1 MPKKLYIGNL
11 VETVTEHDLETLFE
25 PFGPVENVIINR
37 DEDTGESLG
46 YGFVELDPEKANDA
60 KKELDGQIFHG
71 VSLKVNNA
79 RMRRFVV
86 DKNQRPRGKRKH
98 SW

>member
-1 MPKKLYIGNL
+1 MPKKLYVGNL
-11 VETVTEHDLETLFE
+11 GETVTEKDLGQLFE
-25 PFGPVENVIINR
+25 TFGPLDSVVINR

-46 YGFVELDPEKANDA
+46 YGFVELDPDKANEA
-60 KKELDGQIFHG
+60 KKALDGHEFHG
-71 VSLKVNNA
+71 VMLKVNNA

-86 DKNQRPRGKRKH
+86 DKNQRPRGKRRH